1 MLVFKEPEEC
11 TAHKIL
17 YYGLLLL
24 IIVYMSKLLKYITKK
39 ASTLK
44 REDFRFPFF
53 RNEENGGQGHG
64 EMNKHRKRQ
73 RRKKTVR
80 ITTDQWAKERPCHL
94 EEDDE

>member
-17 YYGLLLL
+17 YYGILLL
-24 IIVYMSKLLKYITKK
+24 IVVYMSKLIKYITKK

-44 REDFRFPFF
+44 REDFRFSLS
-53 RNEENGGQGHG
+53 RNKDSGGQGLG
-64 EMNKHRKRQ
+64 ERHRKRQ

-80 ITTDQWAKERPCHL
+80 ITTDQWTRERPCHL
-94 EEDDE
+94 EEEDE